1 MLHLIALRN
10 VRVHWKQSFA
20 AFMSIAAAFLCFVV
34 FQGYMLDTHNLYLDG
49 YRNRSMY
56 GDIIIQDKA
65 AVSSEGQRDFWRHE
79 LSLQDQEAL
88 QKIMQKH
95 HSEIYETVRFLTF
108 QGMISTGNSS
118 KIFVASAYDVNA
130 GARMREQWKWNVL
143 YGLPM
148 HETKIANPILLG
160 KSLAAQL
167 ACDPDKVEYTLL
179 PQGGYLPKERP
190 FHCRRSDMQ
199 LSVTTHSGQLNAMDF
214 EVAGLIDAGYKDV
227 DSRYL
232 TLPLPLAQTLL
243 NTKTISFLTVKL
255 NPGVE
260 LKPWIAEI
268 NKEIEAVNPNII
280 AMDWTEHPV
289 GDLYRKT
296 MSLLNIFRNFVT
308 IVVALISILSVMNT
322 MVKIIKERTREIGTL
337 LSIGFQR
344 HQVMRIFL
352 YEAAFTGFSSCVAG
366 AVISILVSLALN
378 ALHIPYKAGLLSE
391 PVLFRIEI
399 DPGLYLFATA
409 LLVVVTTLASY
420 ISCRSTLNK
429 KIVDCLGHV

>member
-20 AFMSIAAAFLCFVV
+20 AFMSISAAFLCFVV

-56 GDIIIQDKA
+56 GDLIIQDKA
-65 AVSSEGQRDFWRHE
+65 AISSEGQRDFWRHE
-79 LSLQDQEAL
+79 VSLADQQSI
-88 QKIMQKH
+88 QKILEQHKD
-95 HSEIYETVRFLTF
+95 EIEVTVRFLTF

-118 KIFVASAYDVNA
+118 KIFVASAHDVA
-130 GARMREQWKWNVL
+130 EGAHMREQWKWNVL
-143 YGLPM
+143 YGLPL
-148 HETKIANPILLG
+148 HETKLPNPVLLG
-160 KSLAAQL
+160 QSLATQL
-167 ACDPDKVEYTLL
+167 ACDPDQVEYTLL
-179 PQGGYLPKERP
+179 PEGGYTAKERA
-190 FHCRRSDMQ
+190 FHCRRADMQ

-232 TLPLPLAQTLL
+232 SMPLPLAQTLL
-243 NTKTISFLTVKL
+243 NTNTISFFTVKL
-255 NPGVE
+255 KPQIPSG
-260 LKPWIAEI
+260 PWITQI
-268 NKEIEAVNPNII
+268 NKEISAVNPQII
-280 AMDWTEHPV
+280 AMDWTKHPV

-296 MSLLNIFRNFVT
+296 MSLLNVFRNFVT

-344 HQVMRIFL
+344 HQVLRIFL
-352 YEAAFTGFSSCVAG
+352 YEAAFTGLTSCIAG
-366 AVISILVSLALN
+366 AAMSILVSLALN
-378 ALHIPYKAGLLSE
+378 SLHIPYKAGLLSE

-399 DPGLYLFATA
+399 DPTLYLFATA